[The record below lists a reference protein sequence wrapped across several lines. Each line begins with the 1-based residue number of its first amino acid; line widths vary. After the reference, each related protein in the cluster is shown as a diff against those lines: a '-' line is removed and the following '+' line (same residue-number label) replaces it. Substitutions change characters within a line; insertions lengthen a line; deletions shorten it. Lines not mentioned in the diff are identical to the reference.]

1 MNKKTDEKAIGIGA
15 VIGVIIGAVMFNSFL
30 EIAGMT
36 LLFAFLGPAVMAAL
50 NNISPKITNI
60 FNIKKNGSAILLIS
74 FLVIIASW
82 AIYENNIFKT
92 VWSKNIHECNSVRFS
107 RDVQPIY
114 IKVVDNQFSWG
125 TKPDTSFKSTSILT
139 NNKAMISAKY
149 YFKRGTYTQVFT
161 YFYNNGKL
169 IITENNEGAISE
181 QEFYCK

>member
-1 MNKKTDEKAIGIGA
+1 MSKETDEKAIGIGA
-15 VIGVIIGAVMFNSFL
+15 VIGVIIGAIMFNGFL

-36 LLFAFLGPAVMAAL
+36 LLFAFLGPAMMATL
-50 NNISPKITNI
+50 NNISPKIINI
-60 FNIKKNGSAILLIS
+60 FNIKKMVPVILFIS
-74 FLVIIASW
+74 FWLILIPW
-82 AIYENNIFKT
+82 TIYGNSIFKT

-114 IKVVDNQFSWG
+114 IKVLDNQFSWG
-125 TKPDTSFKSTSILT
+125 TTPDTSFKSASILT